1 MDSDP
6 FAPIEPKKKRLSETT
21 TSIKQPKRLNTS
33 RHALT
38 TLKTS
43 TETAEESEK
52 IDFHFGLFS
61 KLEEELD
68 DERKEHAETK
78 DNLFEIKK
86 KYEYAKQK
94 IKELEKKSSKNPQ
107 TEKLFVCVYIQFY
120 CFWAVSW
127 LQRQ

>member
-1 MDSDP
+1 M
-6 FAPIEPKKKRLSETT
+6 
-21 TSIKQPKRLNTS
+21 NTS

-52 IDFHFGLFS
+52 IDFQFGLFS

-94 IKELEKKSSKNPQ
+94 I
-107 TEKLFVCVYIQFY
+107 
-120 CFWAVSW
+120 
-127 LQRQ
+127 